1 MKNKYRKIHVSLK
14 GVNLNR
20 IYKHCSSE
28 NIEIFNVDRKDY
40 KHIEFDIDYKDK
52 NKLKNFIKSQNYE
65 YEEAK
70 TGFNKI
76 LDFFKYRFGIL
87 IGVIVFLII
96 NIFSGIF
103 IWDIKIYGNNIVS
116 NEQILSVL
124 KNNKIMVGGAV
135 NNSILNNI
143 ETTLTNQI
151 EDISLCSVV
160 KKGTTIIVNVKE
172 KLKNEEIESMY
183 QGKDIIATENLT
195 IIELSVSNGTPLKK
209 IGDSVKKGDIIVAG
223 YIFNSAGE
231 KIICKANA
239 QIKAKTWRTATEVY
253 QKQVEVKTRT
263 GNKSKTSF
271 LSLFGMNFNVKS
283 QKNQFE
289 NFEEE
294 TNVVLLKN
302 SFLPFKMTVTTQY
315 EVIIQTVEQDFEK
328 DKQQVVENCQKNA
341 YSFVKQSDVITQ
353 VFDEISE
360 EKDCFIVTSYVEV
373 IFQLS

>member
-328 DKQQVVENCQKNA
+328 DKQQLIENCQKNA

>member
-315 EVIIQTVEQDFEK
+315 EVIIQTVEQDIEK
-328 DKQQVVENCQKNA
+328 DKQQLIENCQKNA